1 MHKDDGPG
9 EMPLLNWAFEMTHT
23 WGGKKNHLKL
33 FD

>member
-23 WGGKKNHLKL
+23 WGEKKKPLEVV
-33 FD
+33 